1 MKSLGYLIQDKG
13 AHINYV
19 QSGSRVI
26 DALALMAVENA
37 AFVVI
42 MQNGKYLGIMTERDY
57 AQKLVL
63 KGKKSSETTVNEIMT
78 TDLPTVTT
86 DDSAE
91 HALLMMRSFRTNILP
106 VFENYEFAG
115 IVTVNMLMGEAMREM
130 SHLAGKSEQN
140 KESFYYWI

>member
-13 AHINYV
+13 AHINFV

-37 AFVVI
+37 PFVVV
-42 MQNGKYLGIMTERDY
+42 MQDGKYLGIMSERDY

-63 KGKKSSETTVNEIMT
+63 KGKNSSDTTVNEIMT

-86 DDSAE
+86 DDTAE
-91 HALLMMRSFRTNILP
+91 HALLVMRSFRTNILP
-106 VFENYEFAG
+106 VFENYEFSG
-115 IVTVNMLMGEAMREM
+115 IVTMNMIMGEAMREM
-130 SHLAGKSEQN
+130 QHTSGRSDQS

>member
-26 DALALMAVENA
+26 DALALMAVENSS
-37 AFVVI
+37 FVVV
-42 MQNGKYLGIMTERDY
+42 MQDGKYIGIMSEHDY

-63 KGKKSSETTVNEIMT
+63 KGKNSVDTKVDEIMT
-78 TDLPTVTT
+78 SDLPTVTT

-91 HALLMMRSFRTNILP
+91 HALLVMRSFRTNILP
-106 VFENYEFAG
+106 VFENYAFTG
-115 IVTVNMLMGEAMREM
+115 IVTMNMLMGEAMREM
-130 SHLAGKSEQN
+130 HQLSGKADQG

>member
-13 AHINYV
+13 AHINFV

-26 DALALMAVENA
+26 DALALMAVENVP
-37 AFVVI
+37 FVVI
-42 MQNGKYLGIMTERDY
+42 MQDGKYLGIMSERDY

-63 KGKKSSETTVNEIMT
+63 KGKNSSDTTVNEIMT

-86 DDSAE
+86 DDTAD
-91 HALLMMRSFRTNILP
+91 HALLVMRTFRTNILP
-106 VFENYEFAG
+106 VFEDYAFAG
-115 IVTVNMLMGEAMREM
+115 IVTMNMLMGEAMREM
-130 SHLAGKSEQN
+130 QHLSSNADQG